1 MSKHTPA
8 PWEKA
13 RSKFPTDGEYD
24 FAISAKGVPVLA
36 EVFGRSS
43 DGGHP
48 PAEANADYIVTAVNS
63 HAPLT
68 ECVKVLRE
76 ALEFY
81 AEESRYQGS
90 NQRRPKDDKYTPLD
104 EPFMTDTGR
113 DYGAIA
119 KSALSRAKELV
130 P

>member
-1 MSKHTPA
+1 MNKHTPA

-13 RSKFPTDGEYD
+13 RSIFQTDGEYD

-48 PAEANADYIVTAVNS
+48 PAEANADFIVTAVNS
-63 HAPLT
+63 HASLT

-76 ALEFY
+76 ALERTIAHVPNTRSGT
-81 AEESRYQGS
+81 AEAARA
-90 NQRRPKDDKYTPLD
+90 
-104 EPFMTDTGR
+104 
-113 DYGAIA
+113 AI
-119 KSALSRAKELV
+119 SRAKELV

>member
-1 MSKHTPA
+1 MNKHTPA

-13 RSKFPTDGEYD
+13 RSIFQTDGEYD
-24 FAISAKGVPVLA
+24 FAISAKGVPVLV

-48 PAEANADYIVTAVNS
+48 PAEANADFIVTAVNS
-63 HAPLT
+63 HASLT

-76 ALEFY
+76 VLEAVKSDANKLVSGNY
-81 AEESRYQGS
+81 VIGPETIE
-90 NQRRPKDDKYTPLD
+90 
-104 EPFMTDTGR
+104 
-113 DYGAIA
+113 AIDA
-119 KSALSRAKELV
+119 ALSRAKELV

>member
-1 MSKHTPA
+1 MNKHTPA

-13 RSKFPTDGEYD
+13 RSIFQTDGEYD

-48 PAEANADYIVTAVNS
+48 PAEANADFIVTAVNS
-63 HAPLT
+63 HASLT
-68 ECVKVLRE
+68 ECVKVLVE
-76 ALEFY
+76 ALDGLRKAAGKIPADTKNHPEMIGCLCE
-81 AEESRYQGS
+81 AE
-90 NQRRPKDDKYTPLD
+90 
-104 EPFMTDTGR
+104 
-113 DYGAIA
+113 I
-119 KSALSRAKELV
+119 ALSRAKELV